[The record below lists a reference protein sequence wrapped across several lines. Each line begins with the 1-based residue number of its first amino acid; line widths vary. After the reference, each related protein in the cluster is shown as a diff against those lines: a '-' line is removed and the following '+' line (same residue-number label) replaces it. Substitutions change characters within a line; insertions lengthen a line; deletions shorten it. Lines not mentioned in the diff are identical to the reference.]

1 MRVRWFI
8 FFSTFKRLLMI
19 PLEPRDSGEMKEK
32 SISPQKLGIILSDV
46 TPGTINLMRLVTV
59 RSVEGENLISYP
71 TEFIALI
78 DPSPVTG
85 LVSLE
90 KRIGTRSLIFQW
102 NPPNGYFDNYFIQ
115 WERNGD
121 K

>member
-1 MRVRWFI
+1 MSEV
-8 FFSTFKRLLMI
+8 
-19 PLEPRDSGEMKEK
+19 
-32 SISPQKLGIILSDV
+32 GIIIEPQV
-46 TPGTINLMRLVTV
+46 VIIIQPHVGIIIEPHVGIIIEPHVGTINLMRLVTV

-85 LVSLE
+85 LVNLE

-102 NPPNGYFDNYFIQ
+102 NPPNGHFDNYFIQ
-115 WERNGD
+115 WERNG
-121 K
+121 